1 MVYFYLGGFLI
12 SIQYQQTQYAAK
24 TWVVHCPIISSLSM
38 TVGVKDCSCCRP
50 AVSASLLVTFHF
62 QQFLNPGLGLSSLCG
77 AWYHS
82 GSAVLSST
90 HRVYGFLMSK
100 TMDIYSYKCP
110 RGVGGKDKDFFKGN
124 LGRIRNFGKNYP
136 FLGDILPIL
145 GCFWGN
151 FAIFRGVLR
160 KFCL

>member
-1 MVYFYLGGFLI
+1 MRQKSQLCKLEMVYFYLGGFLI
-12 SIQYQQTQYAAK
+12 SLQYQQTQYAAK

-62 QQFLNPGLGLSSLCG
+62 QQFLKLGLSSLCG

-90 HRVYGFLMSK
+90 RRVYGSLMSETKKCRK
-100 TMDIYSYKCP
+100 TILNQNHVNMFCIFIIVTQHLYIYIYIYC
-110 RGVGGKDKDFFKGN
+110 
-124 LGRIRNFGKNYP
+124 
-136 FLGDILPIL
+136 
-145 GCFWGN
+145 
-151 FAIFRGVLR
+151 
-160 KFCL
+160 